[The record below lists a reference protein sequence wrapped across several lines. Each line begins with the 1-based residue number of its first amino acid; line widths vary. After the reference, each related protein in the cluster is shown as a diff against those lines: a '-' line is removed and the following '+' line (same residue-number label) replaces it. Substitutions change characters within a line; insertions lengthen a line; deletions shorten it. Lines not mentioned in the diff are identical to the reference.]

1 MARAPVPD
9 HLRKKRK
16 LPATPN
22 NKGPLGPT
30 PKRGARTTEE
40 AKSTRIATVRSAPDT
55 SSYEACEAVDPNKP
69 LTEKQRLFVKNWAA
83 GDTPMNAAIRAGYSE
98 GGATLSYRLIRM
110 PNILALYEQEK
121 KAYEDSVQMT
131 RKRVMEGLL
140 EGVEMAKLMA
150 EPASMIAGWRE
161 IGKMCGYYEPVKKKI
176 DINVQGNVVMQRME
190 RMTDEELMKLI
201 AGTVQDVLGHEA
213 ASGDDEDDGA

>member
-22 NKGPLGPT
+22 NTGPLGPT
-30 PKRGARTTEE
+30 PKRGARNTEE
-40 AKSTRIATVRSAPDT
+40 AKSTRIATVRTALNT
-55 SSYEACEAVDPNKP
+55 STNEAAEQIDPNKP

-110 PNILALYEQEK
+110 PNILRLYEQEK

-150 EPASMIAGWRE
+150 EPTAVIAGWRE
-161 IGKMCGYYEPVKKKI
+161 IGKMCGYYEPVKKKVELTV
-176 DINVQGNVVMQRME
+176 NGQVAMQRME
-190 RMTDEELMKLI
+190 RMSDEELMKLI
-201 AGTVQDVLGHEA
+201 SGAMQDVLGHEA
-213 ASGDDEDDGA
+213 ASGEEGDDD

>member
-1 MARAPVPD
+1 MPTPRVPD
-9 HLRKKRK
+9 HLRKRRK
-16 LPATPN
+16 HPATPN

-40 AKSTRIATVRSAPDT
+40 AKSARIATVRSAPDT
-55 SSYEACEAVDPNKP
+55 STYEVCEQIDPNKP

-161 IGKMCGYYEPVKKKI
+161 IGKMCGYYEPVKKKVELTV
-176 DINVQGNVVMQRME
+176 NGQVAMQRME
-190 RMTDEELMKLI
+190 RMSDEELMKYI

>member
-1 MARAPVPD
+1 MARTPVPD

-16 LPATPN
+16 MPATPN
-22 NKGPLGPT
+22 NAGPLGPA
-30 PKRGARTTEE
+30 PKRGARATEE
-40 AKSTRIATVRSAPDT
+40 AKSARIATVRSAPNT
-55 SSYEACEAVDPNKP
+55 CNYEVAEQIDPNKP

-83 GDTPMNAAIRAGYSE
+83 GDTPLNAAIRAGYSE
-98 GGATLSYRLIRM
+98 GGATLCYRLIRM

-190 RMTDEELMKLI
+190 RMSDEELMKMI
-201 AGTVQDVLGHEA
+201 AGTVQEVLGHEA
-213 ASGDDEDDGA
+213 ASDEDDDA

>member
-1 MARAPVPD
+1 MPSPRVPD

-16 LPATPN
+16 LPPTPN
-22 NKGPLGPT
+22 NDAPIGPR
-30 PKRGARTTEE
+30 PKTGISKTAEAKASRLALARTL
-40 AKSTRIATVRSAPDT
+40 PDT
-55 SSYEACEAVDPNKP
+55 STYEVAEQIDPNKP

-83 GDTPMNAAIRAGYSE
+83 GDTPLNAAIRAGYSE
-98 GGATLSYRLIRM
+98 GGATLCYRLIRM

-140 EGVEMAKLMA
+140 ESIELAKLMA
-150 EPASMIAGWRE
+150 EPTAMIAGWRE
-161 IGKMCGYYEPVKKKI
+161 VGKMCGYYEPVKKKI
-176 DINVQGNVVMQRME
+176 ELNLSGQVVMQRME
-190 RMTDEELMKLI
+190 RLSDEELMKLI

-213 ASGDDEDDGA
+213 AGEGDDD